1 MAPIPAMTATSNA
14 KKRLIAAHQDEYD
27 RYLAEEREKL
37 GLPANPEQ
45 AKLMAKKAKLEK
57 QLAEINGQLNGN

>member
-14 KKRLIAAHQDEYD
+14 KKRLIAAHQAEFDG
-27 RYLAEEREKL
+27 YLSEEREKL

-45 AKLMAKKAKLEK
+45 ARLLAKKQKLEK